1 MRSGSRLEA
10 GAAGAAVRGGGAA
23 AGSSL
28 LREAENGQI
37 CGVGQVRETHG
48 SEGRSCG
55 EGEAGYARVVLVGER
70 EREES
75 SDGRG
80 RKKIAEEAAMVS
92 VRFVPCSCS

>member
-1 MRSGSRLEA
+1 M
-10 GAAGAAVRGGGAA
+10 RGGGAA

-28 LREAENGQI
+28 LQEAEDGQI
-37 CGVGQVRETHG
+37 CGVGQVRETDG
-48 SEGRSCG
+48 FEWRSYG
-55 EGEAGYARVVLVGER
+55 EGEAGSARVVLVGER
-70 EREES
+70 ESEES